1 MKSQVSRRDFLKAS
15 GGVAGLFATAGLFRG
30 PLGADSALP
39 VDDRPRWTKETYT
52 ICPYDASGCG
62 FICRTDA
69 QGRLVNVEG
78 DPNHPVNQGGACS
91 KGAAIAQIHNN
102 TRRLQKVRYRAPGA
116 SDWEEKDWDWAITEM
131 AKRIKATRDANWI
144 EKNAKGNTV
153 RRVEAMA
160 MVGGSCL
167 DNEECQLLV
176 KMLRSLG
183 MVYLETQAR
192 L

>member
-1 MKSQVSRRDFLKAS
+1 MRSQVTRRDFLKAS

-30 PLGADSALP
+30 PLAELETP
-39 VDDRPRWTKETYT
+39 VDDRPRWVKETYT

-62 FICRTDA
+62 FICYTDSKG
-69 QGRLVNVEG
+69 QLTNIEG

-91 KGAAIAQIHNN
+91 KGASIAQIHNN
-102 TRRLQKVRYRAPGA
+102 PRRLKKVQYRAAGA
-116 SDWEEKDWDWAITEM
+116 SEWQEKEWDWAITEM
-131 AKRIKATRDANWI
+131 AKRIKKTRDENWI
-144 EKNAKGNTV
+144 EKNSKGNVV
-153 RRVEAMA
+153 RRTEALA

-183 MVYLETQAR
+183 LVYIETQAR

>member
-1 MKSQVSRRDFLKAS
+1 MKSQVTRRDFLKAS

-30 PLGADSALP
+30 PMAESAAP
-39 VDDRPRWTKETYT
+39 IADRPRWVKETYT

-62 FICRTDA
+62 FLCYTDE
-69 QGRLVNVEG
+69 QGRLTNLEG

-91 KGAAIAQIHNN
+91 KGASIAQLHNN
-102 TRRLQKVRYRAPGA
+102 PRRLQKVKYRAPGA
-116 SDWEEKDWDWAITEM
+116 SEWEEKEWDWAITEM
-131 AKRIKATRDANWI
+131 AKRIKKVRDENWI
-144 EKNAKGNTV
+144 ETNAKGNLV
-153 RRVEAMA
+153 RRTEAIA

-183 MVYLETQAR
+183 IVYMETQAR

>member
-1 MKSQVSRRDFLKAS
+1 MRSQVTRRDFLKAS

-30 PLGADSALP
+30 PLAELDTP
-39 VDDRPRWTKETYT
+39 VDDRPRWVKETYT

-62 FICRTDA
+62 FICYTDS
-69 QGRLVNVEG
+69 QGRLTNIEG

-91 KGAAIAQIHNN
+91 KGASIAQIHNN
-102 TRRLQKVRYRAPGA
+102 PRRLKKVQYRAPGA
-116 SDWEEKDWDWAITEM
+116 SEWEEKEWDWAITEM
-131 AKRIKATRDANWI
+131 AKRIKKTRDENWI
-144 EKNAKGNTV
+144 EKNSKGNLV
-153 RRVEAMA
+153 RRTEALA
-160 MVGGSCL
+160 MIGGSCL

-183 MVYLETQAR
+183 IVYMETQAR